1 MFTITSEVMYFECYA
16 SFAVHEHMIIASLG
30 IFFSIL
36 KRDLKIKIINLQYK
50 RIDRQC

>member
-1 MFTITSEVMYFECYA
+1 MYFECYA

-30 IFFSIL
+30 IFSPIL